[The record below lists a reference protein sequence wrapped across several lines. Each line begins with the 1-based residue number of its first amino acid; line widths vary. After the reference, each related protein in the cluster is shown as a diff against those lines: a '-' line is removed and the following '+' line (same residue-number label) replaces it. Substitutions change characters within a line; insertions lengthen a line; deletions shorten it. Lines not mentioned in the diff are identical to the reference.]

1 MQKSAQD
8 TQIPCAN
15 TKCTQERQDKH
26 IEVCNSYSTVVGI
39 YGSRPN
45 EPEGKVGLRLP

>member
-8 TQIPCAN
+8 TQIACAN

-26 IEVCNSYSTVVGI
+26 IELYKYLIYSLNSQAGRVPSTAAV
-39 YGSRPN
+39 
-45 EPEGKVGLRLP
+45 LPR